1 MDKNREKER
10 FQYWDNKK
18 VYSEQVETRESLD
31 KLQDKY
37 FDLLKNLTDDDSLMF
52 KDSID
57 YETLKERQMDIIVK
71 TLFLRDISLE
81 STKRQLETAF
91 TPHIKSMLS
100 KSIQDEMNLD
110 EVDTETDEEE

>member
-1 MDKNREKER
+1 MDKNKEEGR
-10 FQYWDNKK
+10 FQDWDNKR

-37 FDLLKNLTDDDSLMF
+37 FDLLKNLTDGDSLMF

-57 YETLKERQMDIIVK
+57 YETLKERQIDIIGK
-71 TLFLRDISLE
+71 TMFLRDISLE
-81 STKRQLETAF
+81 ASKRALETAF

-100 KSIQDEMNLD
+100 KKIQDEMKLD

>member
-1 MDKNREKER
+1 MDKNKEEGR
-10 FQYWDNKK
+10 FQDWDNKR

-37 FDLLKNLTDDDSLMF
+37 FDLLKNLTDGDSLMF

-57 YETLKERQMDIIVK
+57 YETLKERQIDIIGK
-71 TLFLRDISLE
+71 TMFLRDISLE
-81 STKRQLETAF
+81 ASKRALETAF

-100 KSIQDEMNLD
+100 KKILDEMKLD